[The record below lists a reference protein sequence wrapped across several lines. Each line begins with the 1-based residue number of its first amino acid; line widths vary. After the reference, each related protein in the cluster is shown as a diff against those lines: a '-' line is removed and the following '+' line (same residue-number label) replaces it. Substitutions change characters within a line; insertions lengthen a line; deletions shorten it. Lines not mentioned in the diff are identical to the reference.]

1 MESLN
6 KNLQNPYLTM
16 WAASKESLDFGS
28 DFGSPRRTEPP
39 ICISHYRIFSPQ
51 DGICSEILEKSAKG
65 IDKMNTGFIIRLWG
79 NVGKEGDSPII
90 KRMEGTELEGPV
102 GNLEESYVQW

>member
-1 MESLN
+1 
-6 KNLQNPYLTM
+6 
-16 WAASKESLDFGS
+16 
-28 DFGSPRRTEPP
+28 
-39 ICISHYRIFSPQ
+39 
-51 DGICSEILEKSAKG
+51 
-65 IDKMNTGFIIRLWG
+65 MNTGFIIRLWG